1 MKKRYF
7 LVFLVLLVIPIQEAI
22 AVNEVSQ
29 IIKVTGS
36 LVGGVE
42 DEEFLLPSAV
52 TDQNKTIIFMSVR
65 HIGDGEAKQTYRSWD
80 FVNNTAIRFHGSS
93 DVPASN
99 LAMDFVAYLVE
110 FTATSDMVKQNGT
123 LIVDGADVDKEFV
136 ATLSPIVN
144 TTNSFFTFDGLTMDH
159 SDVSWGSEEFAI
171 MRVLNDTTWGYE
183 PFDAPNTGNTEVRFS
198 VVDWNNVGFVRQ
210 NGTGTLLSTELLD
223 TIVPSPA
230 VDRDHTMILVTTQ
243 IEDELDATAD
253 EHSVTATL
261 NPSNSIEIE
270 RDDAI
275 CPASNCEVNYSWELL
290 TFPTTFAN
298 VTHGF
303 ITETNATAGNV
314 EQREFDILP
323 SPVIVSDTIAI
334 GTVQTPFALGQSRS
348 GGGGAGSWDRNT
360 WTIELFNTTH
370 VRAIINDGQEDSN
383 LTYQVI
389 EFLSV
394 GVFNQNILDSVTA
407 VDLSQDKIVTKIAS
421 DIAGTADTV
430 STGVIFVVNL
440 GDTGTVTDITTFN
453 ISKLAQDAVSVGDDP
468 VFLITKVITD
478 TAIISD
484 SLITSVTKDISI
496 LDSATVNDLVI
507 FNVTKQF
514 QDIATGIDNVNLDA
528 TKIFLD
534 TTSVVDSTDASL
546 NAGVN
551 ATDTGTVLD
560 TVIFNATKA
569 FEDISDISDDVIL
582 LRTRDLLVN
591 DTISVND
598 PSILFK
604 ITTAVQGTGGGGGGA
619 PLPSFERIV
628 GLNIESELIHIRPT
642 DTVNSDFKIT
652 YFGDDRKLV
661 TLTKITLEDTFF
673 SSWLEFSPIPD
684 SLDFEQTID
693 SSRTINDPARFINF
707 ALDDF
712 VVIAPPRAC
721 TDIDIFDEVQDCID
735 PLLYEVPLEFEFTKN
750 AVKFHAEHILQIDAR
765 VATVTCNIFIELPQE
780 VCETINFF
788 IANWIWIIIAIG
800 IIYFLSLIRKRKSSQ
815 FRVVRKVHRK
825 DLESMSGRKVKTK
838 FKRGKR

>member
-1 MKKRYF
+1 
-7 LVFLVLLVIPIQEAI
+7 LVLLVIPIQEAI

-123 LIVDGADVDKEFV
+123 LIVDGADVNKEFV

-159 SDVSWGSEEFAI
+159 SDVSWGSEEFGL

-210 NGTGTLLSTELLD
+210 NGTGTLLSSELLD

-230 VDRDHTMILVTTQ
+230 VNRNHTMILVTTQ

-275 CPASNCEVNYSWELL
+275 CPTSNCEVNYSWELL

-298 VTHGF
+298 VTHGL
-303 ITETNATAGNV
+303 ISETNATAGNV

-323 SPVIVSDTIAI
+323 SPVIVSNTIAI
-334 GTVQTPFALGQSRS
+334 GTVQTPLGLGQSRS

-370 VRAIINDGQEDSN
+370 VRAIINDGQEESN

-394 GVFNQNILDSVTA
+394 GVVNLDILDIATA
-407 VDLSQDKIVTKIAS
+407 VDLSQNKIVTKVAS

-440 GDTGTVTDITTFN
+440 DDTGTVTDVTSIN
-453 ISKLAQDAVSVGDDP
+453 VSKLAEDAVNVGDDP
-468 VFLITKVITD
+468 EFNITKLLTDSSVISDNVITSRTRD
-478 TAIISD
+478 
-484 SLITSVTKDISI
+484 VSI
-496 LDSATVNDLVI
+496 LDTATVNDLVI

-514 QDIATGIDNVNLDA
+514 QDVASGLDNINKDT

-534 TTSVVDSTDASL
+534 TTSIVDSTDASL
-546 NAGVN
+546 SAGVSE
-551 ATDTGTVLD
+551 TDITSISD
-560 TVIFNATKA
+560 SIIFDATKT
-569 FEDISDISDDVIL
+569 FEDISDISDDVVL
-582 LRTRDLLVN
+582 LRTRDLVLIDIV
-591 DTISVND
+591 DVND
-598 PSILFK
+598 PSILFIVSTVVPNGTGTPAGSGGGIPSGTPFFQRLVGLSIISELFNVEPADRVPSDFIIETFGNENLPVI
-604 ITTAVQGTGGGGGGA
+604 ITNIQADQQFASWFEFSSFPDTLLFDTAV
-619 PLPSFERIV
+619 
-628 GLNIESELIHIRPT
+628 
-642 DTVNSDFKIT
+642 DT
-652 YFGDDRKLV
+652 
-661 TLTKITLEDTFF
+661 
-673 SSWLEFSPIPD
+673 
-684 SLDFEQTID
+684 
-693 SSRTINDPARFINF
+693 SRTFSDPARFKNS

-712 VVIAPPRAC
+712 VLNIPSLACDDLDPFVSQVPCVDPIIYEAPV
-721 TDIDIFDEVQDCID
+721 TFTFKKGGV
-735 PLLYEVPLEFEFTKN
+735 EFRES
-750 AVKFHAEHILQIDAR
+750 HIVTIDATQAI
-765 VATVTCNIFIELPQE
+765 VCDELCQL
-780 VCETINFF
+780 VDFMTQNYWWL
-788 IANWIWIIIAIG
+788 AGIIIVFMMM
-800 IIYFLSLIRKRKSSQ
+800 YFLGGTILKGKPIRTIR
-815 FRVVRKVHRK
+815 RVDSRHFTSFEAGKPK
-825 DLESMSGRKVKTK
+825 KK